1 MNYKKIKE
9 ATKNQKDSSFSN
21 GSKSIIS
28 SLFDFKPKEKHH
40 VQIKDIELSTK
51 KKEWKRISS

>member
-1 MNYKKIKE
+1 MNYKKIQE
-9 ATKNQKDSSFSN
+9 ATKNQKDSSFST

-51 KKEWKRISS
+51 KKDSKK